1 MSSHPR
7 RRATDHVR
15 ARPEGLLGRLRLR
28 HKLALILIVA
38 ALLPVLGASTVAI
51 RLVLLGLQSGA
62 RAQTERTLRVALN
75 LVLGQVKEVFEATAR
90 LAETPGLPDT
100 IFRDPAG
107 VTDFLVE
114 RKHQL
119 GNGLVEVADS
129 RGEIVARLA
138 VGGRYETT
146 LAVEDNAEPITRAL
160 AYERRITIARAP
172 KAGGLVLRAS
182 SPVVDEAY
190 QLRGAVVVSVPLDAS
205 FADRLKAQL
214 SADVVVYQDDA
225 PTASSFVAAD
235 GRREVGFGA
244 PKALAERVLAGRS
257 TRPEVVETPAF
268 GRLFAVGYAPL
279 EDIEG
284 RRLGMLAVAVDEDA
298 VVEARNQAW
307 RSLILGGASAVVF
320 ALALAALLS
329 RRLTRPLGHLHAGA
343 IAVARG
349 DLDHRIVP
357 ETGDEIGDLA
367 VAFAQMTTALKENR
381 DRLAARMREIVTMHE
396 VGRAVSSV
404 LALDEVLHKVV
415 EEAASVLQ
423 ASRSALLL
431 VTDDAAQGS
440 DGGGRNALEVAAGVN
455 LEGVH
460 DLVELAETISWRG
473 GPVRIEDVA
482 LEAELSQ
489 AAARSGVSGSLLAV
503 PLEHKDRVLGMLLVT
518 RRETAFTDADL
529 RLLATFAHQA
539 GAAITNARL
548 YDEVQRAST
557 SLEAKVQE
565 RTVELVVA
573 NQELGRALSD
583 LRQAQAALVHSERM
597 AGLGQLV
604 AGVAH
609 EVNSPA
615 AAIQGAV
622 DNLSEN
628 VNRLAKRARELGELR
643 LDPSD
648 RTRFFALVEQLAPRL
663 AGARVEAPAQVRRSA
678 RELAQRLAQHGLE
691 GVEAACRTLV
701 EIGAAEAA
709 YQIAQLAERH
719 DSPATAET
727 PETRAASIV
736 FGALVGYLEEYAY
749 LFRNTHAIRTA
760 IRRITRIVGALKG
773 YSHLDQAKVAPADL
787 HEGIENTLIILHHEL
802 KYGIL
807 INRKYAELPAVPV
820 YVDELNQVW
829 TNLIHNAVQALGG
842 KGEILIETE
851 LKGAEVAISI
861 EDNGPGIPPE
871 VMPKIF
877 EPFFTT
883 KAKGEGTGL
892 GLGIVQQIVKKHGG
906 RIEVSSQPGKTR
918 FTVML
923 PVSGPEAAQGVPQAS
938 NPDGAGG
945 GGDEAEKTEK
955 AALG

>member
-1 MSSHPR
+1 MNHPR
-7 RRATDHVR
+7 RRASDRIR
-15 ARPEGLLGRLRLR
+15 AKPEGLLGRLRLR
-28 HKLALILIVA
+28 HKLGLILIVA

-75 LVLGQVKEVFEATAR
+75 LVLGQVKEIFEATAR

-100 IFRDPAG
+100 IHLDPAG
-107 VTDFLVE
+107 VTDFLNE
-114 RKHQL
+114 RRHQL
-119 GNGLVEVADS
+119 GNGLVEVADA
-129 RGEIVARLA
+129 RGKIVARVA

-146 LAVEDNAEPITRAL
+146 LAVEEGADAVPRAL

-225 PTASSFVAAD
+225 PTASSFVASD

-244 PKALAERVLAGRS
+244 PKALAERVLAGKS

-284 RRLGMLAVAVDEDA
+284 QRLGMLAVAVDEDA

-349 DLDHRIVP
+349 DLDHRIVQ

-381 DRLAARMREIVTMHE
+381 DRIAARMREIVTMHE
-396 VGRAVSSV
+396 VGRAVGSV

-431 VTDDAAQGS
+431 VPADAQE
-440 DGGGRNALEVAAGVN
+440 GGGRGALEVAAGVN

-548 YDEVQRAST
+548 YDEVQKAST

-573 NQELGRALSD
+573 NQELGRALTD
-583 LRQAQAALVHSERM
+583 LRQAQAALIHSERM

-678 RELAQRLAQHGLE
+678 RELAQRLGQHGLE
-691 GVEAACRTLV
+691 GVESSCRTLV

-719 DSPATAET
+719 EAPAT
-727 PETRAASIV
+727 ETRAASIV

-807 INRKYAELPAVPV
+807 ISRKYAELPAVLV

-861 EDNGPGIPPE
+861 EDSGPGIPPE

-906 RIEVSSQPGKTR
+906 RIEVTSQPGKTR
-918 FTVML
+918 FTVIL
-923 PVSGPEAAQGVPQAS
+923 PVSGPEAAQAVPQVS
-938 NPDGAGG
+938 NPDGAG